1 MSAIPFDS
9 RLKQALDF
17 SSGDPYSTSYE
28 WLKEIARSIE
38 GQLNSGLPEPESIV
52 VDLEPGFQANIGQQ
66 LRVVI
71 RIPKKQFR
79 DTLFRAYI
87 PTDGLPIYLDL
98 YSEEP
103 EQCASREELEQK
115 VLGFL
120 QRIRDRMVSYR
131 DYASK

>member
-1 MSAIPFDS
+1 MTATPFDS

-17 SSGDPYSTSYE
+17 SSIDPYRTSYE
-28 WLKEIARSIE
+28 WLKEIAQSIE

-52 VDLEPGFQANIGQQ
+52 VDVEPGFQANIGQQ

-71 RIPKKQFR
+71 RIPNKQFR

-103 EQCASREELEQK
+103 EQCANREELEQK